1 MIRPGFTGFS
11 MDISLA
17 FYILGGLL
25 MLVGIIGIV
34 LPALP
39 GVPMMFAGMLMV
51 AWAGDFSLL
60 GPGMLVV
67 LGVLTLLSVLLD
79 VLAGLIGAQRVG
91 ASRLAL
97 AGAAIGTVVGLF
109 FGLIGVVFGPFI
121 GAFLGE
127 LAYSRK
133 STLATRVGVGTW
145 IGLLLGTI
153 AKIGIAFLM
162 LGVFVLAL
170 LL

>member
-1 MIRPGFTGFS
+1 

-25 MLVGIIGIV
+25 LLVGIVGIV

-39 GVPMMFAGMLMV
+39 GVPLMFAGMLMV
-51 AWAGDFSLL
+51 AWAGNFSLL

-67 LGVLTLLSVLLD
+67 LGVLTLLSVFLD
-79 VLAGLIGAQRVG
+79 LLAGLIGAQRVG

-97 AGAAIGTVVGLF
+97 IGAAIGTVVGLF
-109 FGLIGVVFGPFI
+109 FGLIGVVLGAFI

-133 STLATRVGVGTW
+133 STLATRVGIGTW

>member
-1 MIRPGFTGFS
+1 MIQPGFTGFG

-39 GVPMMFAGMLMV
+39 GVPLMFAGMLMV
-51 AWAGDFSLL
+51 AWAGDFRLL

>member
-1 MIRPGFTGFS
+1 

-25 MLVGIIGIV
+25 LLVGIVGIV

-39 GVPMMFAGMLMV
+39 GVPLMFAGMLMV
-51 AWAGDFSLL
+51 AWAGNFSLL

-67 LGVLTLLSVLLD
+67 LGVLTLLSVFLD
-79 VLAGLIGAQRVG
+79 LLAGLIGAQRVG

-97 AGAAIGTVVGLF
+97 IGAAIGTVVGLF
-109 FGLIGVVFGPFI
+109 FGLIGVVLGPFI

-133 STLATRVGVGTW
+133 STLATRVGIGTW

>member
-1 MIRPGFTGFS
+1 MIRPDFTGFS

-39 GVPMMFAGMLMV
+39 GVPLMFAGMLMV

>member
-1 MIRPGFTGFS
+1 MIRPDFTGS
-11 MDISLA
+11 GMDISLA

-39 GVPMMFAGMLMV
+39 GVPLMFAGMLMV

-67 LGVLTLLSVLLD
+67 LGVLTLLSVVLD

>member
-1 MIRPGFTGFS
+1 
-11 MDISLA
+11 
-17 FYILGGLL
+17 
-25 MLVGIIGIV
+25 
-34 LPALP
+34 
-39 GVPMMFAGMLMV
+39 MFAGMLMV
-51 AWAGDFSLL
+51 AWAGNFSLL

-67 LGVLTLLSVLLD
+67 LGVLTLLSVILD
-79 VLAGLIGAQRVG
+79 LLAGLIGAQRVG

-97 AGAAIGTVVGLF
+97 IGAAIGTVVGLF
-109 FGLIGVVFGPFI
+109 FGLIGVVLGPFI

-133 STLATRVGVGTW
+133 STLATRVGIGTW

>member
-1 MIRPGFTGFS
+1 

-39 GVPMMFAGMLMV
+39 GVPLMFAGMLMV

-67 LGVLTLLSVLLD
+67 LGVLTLLSVVLD

>member
-1 MIRPGFTGFS
+1 

-25 MLVGIIGIV
+25 LLVGIVGIV

-39 GVPMMFAGMLMV
+39 GVPLMFAGMLMV
-51 AWAGDFSLL
+51 AWAGNFSLL

-67 LGVLTLLSVLLD
+67 LGVLTLLSVILD
-79 VLAGLIGAQRVG
+79 LLAGLIGAQRVG

-97 AGAAIGTVVGLF
+97 IGAAIGTVVGLF
-109 FGLIGVVFGPFI
+109 FGLIGVVLGPFI

-133 STLATRVGVGTW
+133 STLATRVGIGTW

>member
-1 MIRPGFTGFS
+1 MIRPDFTGFG

-39 GVPMMFAGMLMV
+39 GVPLMFAGMLMV

>member
-39 GVPMMFAGMLMV
+39 GVPLMFAGMLMV

>member
-1 MIRPGFTGFS
+1 MIRLGFTGFS

-39 GVPMMFAGMLMV
+39 GVPLMFAGMLMV

>member
-1 MIRPGFTGFS
+1 

-39 GVPMMFAGMLMV
+39 GVPLMFAGMLMV

>member
-1 MIRPGFTGFS
+1 

-25 MLVGIIGIV
+25 LLVGIAGIV

-39 GVPMMFAGMLMV
+39 GVPLMFAGMLMV
-51 AWAGDFSLL
+51 AWAGNFSLL

-67 LGVLTLLSVLLD
+67 LGVLTLLSVILD
-79 VLAGLIGAQRVG
+79 LLAGLIGAQRVG

-97 AGAAIGTVVGLF
+97 IGAAIGTVVGLF
-109 FGLIGVVFGPFI
+109 FGLIGVLLGPFI

-133 STLATRVGVGTW
+133 STLATRVGIGTW

>member
-1 MIRPGFTGFS
+1 
-11 MDISLA
+11 MDISLV

-25 MLVGIIGIV
+25 LLVGIVGIV

-39 GVPMMFAGMLMV
+39 GVPLMFAGMLMV
-51 AWAGDFSLL
+51 AWAGNFSLL

-67 LGVLTLLSVLLD
+67 LGVLTLLSVILD
-79 VLAGLIGAQRVG
+79 LLAGLIGAQRVG

-97 AGAAIGTVVGLF
+97 VGAALGTVVGLF
-109 FGLIGVVFGPFI
+109 FGLIGVVLGPFI

-133 STLATRVGVGTW
+133 STLATRVGIGTW

>member
-1 MIRPGFTGFS
+1 

-25 MLVGIIGIV
+25 LLVGIVGIV

-39 GVPMMFAGMLMV
+39 GVPLMFAGMLMV
-51 AWAGDFSLL
+51 AWAGNFSLL

-67 LGVLTLLSVLLD
+67 LGVLTLLSVILD
-79 VLAGLIGAQRVG
+79 LLAGLIGAQRVG

-97 AGAAIGTVVGLF
+97 IGAAIGTVVGLF
-109 FGLIGVVFGPFI
+109 FGLIGVVLGPFI

-133 STLATRVGVGTW
+133 STLATRVGIGTW

-153 AKIGIAFLM
+153 AKIGIAFEM

>member
-39 GVPMMFAGMLMV
+39 GVPLMFAGMLMV

-67 LGVLTLLSVLLD
+67 LGVLTLLSVVLD